1 VRELTCAEARDLA
14 SDLLDGD
21 LDEPDTEAVLAHVGA
36 CPTCPGLY
44 RGLVLVQ
51 ERLAAIRSAPER
63 ESRP

>member
-1 VRELTCAEARDLA
+1 
-14 SDLLDGD
+14 LDGD
-21 LDEPDTEAVLAHVGA
+21 LDEPETEAVLAHVRV

-63 ESRP
+63 ESSR